1 MAQRRTAAGSLPK
14 VQAGG
19 RRYPHDHLRPYVWV
33 LFGVLASLGDV
44 VKALLTDPKI
54 FNYVIM
60 VLYALNAARWAYQ
73 KNAAD
78 CCYWLSAL
86 AITATVTFLY
96 KH

>member
-1 MAQRRTAAGSLPK
+1 VDAILK
-14 VQAGG
+14 
-19 RRYPHDHLRPYVWV
+19 
-33 LFGVLASLGDV
+33 
-44 VKALLTDPKI
+44 DPKI

-60 VLYALNAARWAYQ
+60 VLYFLNACRWAWQ

-78 CCYWLSAL
+78 TCYWLSAL